1 MIIGTAGHIDHG
13 KTSVV
18 KLLTGIDA
26 DRLPEEKARGITID
40 LGFAY
45 VPNGQGETIGFV
57 DVPGHEKFVHTMAAG
72 ATGIDHGLLVI
83 AADDGIMPQTKEHLR
98 ILDLLGVSEITVA
111 LTKIDLVDTARVS
124 DVSGDIHQYLAQT
137 RFANAQIYPVSAR
150 SGDGFEALKKALFA
164 RVDQVSAHPPV
175 HFRLAIDR
183 VFVVKG
189 VGVAVTGAVISGVV
203 KVGDTLL
210 LGSKQIKVKVRSI
223 HAQNMPAQEAGVGTR
238 CGIVISGVEYSDVE
252 RGQWLTAPELH
263 QLTQRFDCQLTVPHD
278 VERPIKDGE
287 VLLLHH
293 GTEYLATRIILLNA
307 TEAVAGSKV
316 YAQCAFDRPMS
327 VCWHDRI
334 VFRDSS
340 ARHTL
345 AGGLVLDI
353 DPPTRGRK
361 KPERIKVLEYLNAVQ
376 ASDALTHLLQ
386 ENIEPLCLSNWVAAI
401 NQTIEPLL
409 EHAQKLGALQLEVNG
424 LVYLLG
430 PAAQEQ
436 LQGKVETTL
445 TKFHAADP
453 DEPGLAIERLR
464 RMACPLI
471 ASELFKTWV
480 AEQIKL
486 KKLALSGSFIHL
498 PDHKV
503 ELTSKEQILWE
514 RMYPRLVEGQYDPP
528 WVRDLASIL
537 SEPEANVRMLLRKV
551 SRTSNLVQLV
561 PDLFYP
567 MSTMQIMADIIR
579 DIVEVDGF
587 VTVISFKN
595 RVGLGRKRAIQILEA
610 FDRLGFTR
618 RLVSYSRGKK
628 ELEKDHR
635 ILRNT
640 DLFTSEGVVA

>member
-13 KTSVV
+13 KTSLV
-18 KLLTGIDA
+18 KSLTGIDA

-45 VPNGQGETIGFV
+45 VPNSHGETIGFV

-98 ILDLLGVSEITVA
+98 ILDLLGVPEITVA
-111 LTKIDLVDTARVS
+111 LTKIDLVDQDRISVVTY
-124 DVSGDIHQYLAQT
+124 DIHQYLAHT
-137 RFANAQIYPVSAR
+137 RFSNTQIFPVSVR
-150 SGDGFEALKKALFA
+150 SELGFEPLKESLFA
-164 RVDQVSAHPPV
+164 RVDQVSINQPV
-175 HFRLAIDR
+175 HFRLAVDR

-189 VGVAVTGAVISGVV
+189 VGVAVTGAVISGLV
-203 KVGDTLL
+203 KIGDTLL
-210 LGSKQIKVKVRSI
+210 LGPKQLKVKVRSI
-223 HAQNMPAQEAGVGTR
+223 HAQNKPAQEAGVGTR
-238 CGIVISGVEYSDVE
+238 CGIVISGVEYSEVE
-252 RGQWLTAPELH
+252 RGHWLTAPELN

-278 VERPIKDGE
+278 AERAIKDGE
-287 VLLLHH
+287 ILLLHH
-293 GTEYLATRIILLNA
+293 GTEYLSTRIILLNA
-307 TEAVAGSKV
+307 TEAGPGSSV

-361 KPERIKVLEYLNAVQ
+361 KAERIKVLDHLNEEQ
-376 ASDALTHLLQ
+376 ALDVLGHLLQ
-386 ENIEPLCLSNWVAAI
+386 EGTSPLCLSTWVAAI
-401 NQTIEPLL
+401 NQMIEPLI
-409 EHAQKLGALQLEVNG
+409 EHAQKLGALQLDVGG
-424 LVYLLG
+424 LIYLLG
-430 PAAQEQ
+430 TTS
-436 LQGKVETTL
+436 QGEIWKKVEASL
-445 TKFHAADP
+445 SKFHANDS
-453 DEPGLAIERLR
+453 DEPGVAIERLR

-471 ASELFKTWV
+471 STELFKVWV
-480 AEQIKL
+480 AEQIRL
-486 KKLALSGSFIHL
+486 KSLAISGSFIHL

-503 ELTSKEQILWE
+503 ELTTKEQVLWE
-514 RMYPRLVEGQYDPP
+514 RIFPRLVDGQYDPP

-537 SEPEANVRMLLRKV
+537 SEPEANVRLLMRKV
-551 SRTSNLVQLV
+551 SRRSGLVQLV

-567 MSTMQIMADIIR
+567 TSTMRIMADIIR
-579 DIVEVDGF
+579 DIVDTDGF
-587 VTVISFKN
+587 VTVISFKD

-618 RLVSYSRGKK
+618 RLVSYTRGKK

-635 ILRNT
+635 IVRNT
-640 DLFTSEGVVA
+640 DLFTNDGVAS